1 MNRGSSKRPAAP
13 EAFTLLEMLVA
24 LAVVALMMAFMFNM
38 TGQAIKTWEIGGRRM
53 ESAQA
58 ARVGMNY
65 LAGEL
70 QYAKAGVWTAAG
82 NPTPNVANFASFV
95 AISSAESLPGEVSTS
110 ALQFVPGSDQLFFVA
125 PLGPVGSGSRP
136 FSEIGYFTVFGG
148 STGRHTMIGQ
158 RYYLVRHGS
167 TPGTTNVKYQD
178 FYQRGVI
185 SSNWYSDNNNTS
197 ETINRVPLVD
207 NCIQVT
213 FDYASNNNG
222 AVSWSRGWTNQTNL
236 PLGVL
241 VTMRVLDAKSAN
253 RLAALRG
260 NDRLTVQ
267 QLEALTNGQP
277 STDPVVRILREG
289 TTTLRRFVPMLQPTS
304 L

>member
-1 MNRGSSKRPAAP
+1 MNPGSFKRPADR

-24 LAVVALMMAFMFNM
+24 MAVVALMMAFMFNM
-38 TGQAIKTWEIGGRRM
+38 TAQAIKTWEIGGRRM

-70 QYAKAGVWTAAG
+70 QYAMAGVWTGAG
-82 NPTPNVANFASFV
+82 NPTPNVTNIVPFV
-95 AISSAESLPGEVSTS
+95 AISNATTIPGERS
-110 ALQFVPGSDQLFFVA
+110 ANLQFVPASDQLFFVA
-125 PLGPVGSGSRP
+125 PMGAVASGSRP
-136 FSEIGYFTVFGG
+136 FGELGYFNVFAR
-148 STGRHTMIGQ
+148 STGAHTMIGQ

-167 TPGTTNVKYQD
+167 SPGGTNPSYQD
-178 FYQRGVI
+178 FYQRGTGTAD
-185 SSNWYSDNNNTS
+185 WYQNQNNTT
-197 ETINRVPLVD
+197 ETFNRTPLVD

-222 AVSWSRGWTNQTNL
+222 TVSWSRGWPSQTNL

-260 NDRLTVQ
+260 DNRLTAQ
-267 QLEALTNGQP
+267 QLESLTNGQP
-277 STDPVVRILREG
+277 SSDPVVRILREG
-289 TTTLRRFVPMLQPTS
+289 TTTLRRFVPILQ
-304 L
+304 

>member
-1 MNRGSSKRPAAP
+1 MNPVKFNHPADP

-24 LAVVALMMAFMFNM
+24 MAVVALMMAFMFNM
-38 TGQAIKTWEIGGRRM
+38 TAQAIKTWEIGGRRM

-70 QYAKAGVWTAAG
+70 QHAMAGVWTGAG
-82 NPTPNVANFASFV
+82 NPTPNITNIVPFV
-95 AISSAESLPGEVSTS
+95 AISNATSIPGDISQF
-110 ALQFVPGSDQLFFVA
+110 LQFVPASDQLFFVA
-125 PLGPVGSGSRP
+125 PLGAVESGKRP
-136 FSEIGYFTVFGG
+136 FGEIGYFNVFAR
-148 STGRHTMIGQ
+148 GRGAHTMIGQ

-167 TPGTTNVKYQD
+167 TPGGTNPAYQD
-178 FYQRGVI
+178 FYQRGTT
-185 SSNWYSDNNNTS
+185 NADWYRKNDNTS
-197 ETINRVPLVD
+197 TTRNRTPLVD

-222 AVSWSRGWTNQTNL
+222 TISWSRNWPSQTNI

-241 VTMRVLDAKSAN
+241 VTIRVLDTKSAN

-260 NDRLTVQ
+260 DNRLTAQ
-267 QLEALTNGQP
+267 QLESLTNSQT
-277 STDPVVRILREG
+277 SSDLVVRILREG
-289 TTTLRRFVPMLQPTS
+289 TTTLRRFVPMLQSTS